1 MTFTSLDFMLHMEAL
16 LSTINFLSAALSVD
30 GRVST
35 DREIKPKTEE
45 KTVSKSCQYIY
56 IYVRA
61 RVCVQKT

>member
-1 MTFTSLDFMLHMEAL
+1 MEAL

-45 KTVSKSCQYIY
+45 KTVSKSCQYMY
-56 IYVRA
+56 MCARA
-61 RVCVQKT
+61 RVSTKNMKLLCVCCC

>member
-1 MTFTSLDFMLHMEAL
+1 MEAL

-56 IYVRA
+56 IYIYVCA
-61 RVCVQKT
+61 RVCTKNMKLLCVCCC